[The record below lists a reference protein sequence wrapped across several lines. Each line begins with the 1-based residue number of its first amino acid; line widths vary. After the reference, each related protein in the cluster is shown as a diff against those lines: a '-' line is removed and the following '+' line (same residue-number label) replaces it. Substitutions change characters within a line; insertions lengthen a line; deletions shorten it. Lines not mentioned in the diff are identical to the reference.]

1 MKEIL
6 QYLKKYG
13 DRLDSEI
20 ASATGIS
27 LAKVRLQISELA
39 ANGEVMS
46 CRSTRFEKGKKIEG
60 VRCRLVGYIH
70 PAPGSRPKVLLKLP

>member
-6 QYLKKYG
+6 QYLKTFG

-20 ASATGIS
+20 AAATGIS

-39 ANGEVMS
+39 AKGEVMS
-46 CRSTRFEKGKKIEG
+46 CLSTRFEKGKKIEG

-70 PAPGSRPKVLLKLP
+70 PAPGSRPKAHLKLP